1 MNTLRNLG
9 FGLAFLACCGG
20 ALAGDPPAPC
30 MDPCVPPS
38 KRQPSIEPPASGERL
53 RQQALDK
60 LRQRFREAD
69 LDRNGALTEEEARKA
84 GLGYVANH
92 FAEIDAARSG
102 RVTFEDLRLYMAQ
115 RRRQALAEPPQR

>member
-1 MNTLRNLG
+1 MMNTLRNLG
-9 FGLAFLACCGG
+9 LGLALLACCGG

-38 KRQPSIEPPASGERL
+38 KRPSTEAPASGERL

-60 LRQRFREAD
+60 LEQRFQEAD
-69 LDRNGALTEEEARKA
+69 LDRDGALTEEEARKA

-92 FAEIDAARSG
+92 FAEIDTARRG
-102 RVTFEDLRLYMAQ
+102 RVTFEDQRRYMAQ
-115 RRRQALAEPPQR
+115 RRRQAMAEPPQR